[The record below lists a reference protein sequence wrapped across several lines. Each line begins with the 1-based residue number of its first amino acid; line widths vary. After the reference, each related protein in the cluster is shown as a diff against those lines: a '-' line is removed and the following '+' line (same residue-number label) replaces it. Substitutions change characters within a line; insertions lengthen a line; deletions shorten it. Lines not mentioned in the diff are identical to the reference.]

1 MIFTT
6 KIFHPFYTP
15 FLMQSITLTRPSSA
29 VSELVVCPD
38 LCAVTATFKTGH
50 KETFSGL
57 NSGDIE
63 NLLTDTTVSVGKWV
77 NQICLGNTVANEL
90 QFN

>member
-1 MIFTT
+1 MIFTA
-6 KIFHPFYTP
+6 KIFHPFTH
-15 FLMQSITLTRPSSA
+15 FLHMQSITLNRPSSA
-29 VSELVVCPD
+29 ISELVVCPD
-38 LCAVTATFKTGH
+38 LCAVTATFKSGH

-57 NSGDIE
+57 NLGDIE

-77 NQICLGNTVANEL
+77 NQICLGNTVDNEL